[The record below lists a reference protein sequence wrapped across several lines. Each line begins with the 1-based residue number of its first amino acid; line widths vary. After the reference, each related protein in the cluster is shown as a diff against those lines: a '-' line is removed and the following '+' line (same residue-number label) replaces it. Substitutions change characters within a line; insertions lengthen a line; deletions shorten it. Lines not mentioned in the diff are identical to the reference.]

1 MFSLVCPSVIL
12 ESSQWVA
19 RLARLPCLTGI
30 ALLPPLLTLFLL
42 LWCIISPILLWCH
55 NVGLVCFGDTFG
67 AVVCLPWCYVVSL
80 RCVQCGV
87 IQLVGSGEYMAVCD
101 RGEYLGATMN

>member
-1 MFSLVCPSVIL
+1 MFHWDCSAATIINTISAVV
-12 ESSQWVA
+12 VYYF
-19 RLARLPCLTGI
+19 TYI
-30 ALLPPLLTLFLL
+30 ALVPQCWPRMFWGYI
-42 LWCIISPILLWCH
+42 WCCGMS
-55 NVGLVCFGDTFG
+55 
-67 AVVCLPWCYVVSL
+67 VVSL